1 MRARVA
7 ACLGIVPMAL
17 AACGGASPT
26 TSSSSGTLGC
36 GGWFM
41 VSHHTLAAHVQ
52 LLGDVRSIAVNALL
66 DDGTTRGTST
76 PVMVAAG
83 TTTSTVTVPH
93 VDGLVVSAAARV
105 LGDPSTRQASCQLSN
120 PH

>member
-1 MRARVA
+1 MRARA
-7 ACLGIVPMAL
+7 AAAIGMVSMLVG
-17 AACGGASPT
+17 ACGGAVQP
-26 TSSSSGTLGC
+26 TSSTAELGC

-41 VSHHTLAAHVQ
+41 VSHNTLAAHVQ
-52 LLGDVRSIAVNALL
+52 LLGAVRSIAVNALL

-76 PVMVAAG
+76 PVTVAAG
-83 TTTSTVTVPH
+83 SKTSTVHIAH

-105 LGDPSTRQASCQLSN
+105 LGDSSSRQASCELSS

>member
-1 MRARVA
+1 MRARLA
-7 ACLGIVPMAL
+7 GCLGLLLL
-17 AACGGASPT
+17 AGCGGAVKP
-26 TSSSSGTLGC
+26 TSSTATLGC

-52 LLGDVRSIAVNALL
+52 LIGGVHSIVVNALL

-76 PVMVAAG
+76 PIAVAAG
-83 TTTSTVTVPH
+83 TKTSTVNIPH

-105 LGDPSTRQASCQLSN
+105 LGEPSSHQASCELSN